1 MKKSKYQHTNK
12 PTNSE
17 IIDAIKAAKPVL
29 TAGGF
34 TKQNFNHGQTY

>member
-1 MKKSKYQHTNK
+1 MKKDELTNQT
-12 PTNSE
+12 PA
-17 IIDAIKAAKPVL
+17 DAKPVL